1 MFTTVNDFTT
11 FCKHLFYCCFY
22 GKLFYMSKLKL
33 TESAM
38 IDLLGGNSKVARMC
52 KVRPQAVIYWKQHGI
67 PHGHL
72 LFLAARLEKASHG
85 LVTRQDLF
93 PSSWMLVWPELLP
106 KSNLFGKHDDS
117 E

>member
-1 MFTTVNDFTT
+1 
-11 FCKHLFYCCFY
+11 
-22 GKLFYMSKLKL
+22 MSKLKL
-33 TESAM
+33 SESAM
-38 IDLLGGNSKVARMC
+38 IDLLGGNSKVARIC
-52 KVRPQAVIYWKQHGI
+52 KVMPQAVAYWKKAGI

-85 LVTRQDLF
+85 LITRQDLF

-106 KSNLFGKHDDS
+106 KSNAFGAHDDS